1 VKLNLECSAADL
13 YLIAQA
19 FQLAEMQADRSLNTS
34 RNSTQSSRN
43 YRCST
48 RRSRV
53 SADVSRK
60 RQDTFEYQKE
70 LYAGLHE
77 MFLDA
82 IPQGAFKVS
91 VEDDGDICNPIKTI
105 FTPQ

>member
-34 RNSTQSSRN
+34 RNSQSCRTYS
-43 YRCST
+43 